1 MMLFAILHDESA
13 VRTLVAI
20 KSVVIK
26 QLIVPFRV
34 SCLLSNIFLV
44 IYCTNIVLL
53 NPLIKYSPLL
63 DFKR

>member
-34 SCLLSNIFLV
+34 SCLLSNIFLQLKIKIV
-44 IYCTNIVLL
+44 FYKLKKIYTE
-53 NPLIKYSPLL
+53 Y
-63 DFKR
+63 D